1 MAFTSINPA
10 TGEVVKQYP
19 AHSADEIEAALAN
32 AAKAFQ
38 QWRAASFA
46 ERAVLMNAAA
56 QLLEDELAMVAELL
70 TSEMGKTFVAAKGEV
85 TKCVGTM
92 RYYAEHAE
100 TMLAE
105 EVIAST
111 ATRSGIRY
119 EPLGAVLAIMPWN
132 FAMWQAVAA

>member
-1 MAFTSINPA
+1 MSFTSINPT

-19 AHSADEIEAALAN
+19 AHSADEIEAALAS

-56 QLLEDELAMVAELL
+56 QLLENELAMVAELL
-70 TSEMGKTFVAAKGEV
+70 TTEMGKTFVASKGEV

-100 TMLAE
+100 SMLAE
-105 EVIAST
+105 ESIAST

-119 EPLGAVLAIMPWN
+119 EPLGAVLAVMP
-132 FAMWQAVAA
+132 